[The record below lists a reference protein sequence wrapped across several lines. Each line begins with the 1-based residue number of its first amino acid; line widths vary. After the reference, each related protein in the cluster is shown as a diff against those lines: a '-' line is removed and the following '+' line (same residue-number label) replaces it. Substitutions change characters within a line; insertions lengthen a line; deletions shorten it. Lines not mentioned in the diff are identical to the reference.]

1 MSDKTEEATPRRL
14 RRAREEGDS
23 GASGYASQAVAF
35 VVAVAIAPGAVAA
48 LVSAASAGLRDALA
62 RAGGGGLDGHALA
75 VVDGPA
81 LARTF
86 LGVAVPFIAA
96 VGVAGA
102 AAQLVQTGGVLASS
116 RLAPR
121 FERLDVFAGVGNL
134 FSGARLFA
142 VGRALVAALVVAWLA
157 VHDLGERIVD
167 VARLAGRP
175 SWAPVVVGDVA
186 VRFLWH
192 AALVGL
198 VLAVADALVM
208 HRAWRARLRM
218 TKEEVRRD
226 YREAEG
232 DPMMRAARRRAYEEL
247 LAQATIAS
255 IRTATV
261 VVVNPTHLACALRY
275 DDSGKEGE
283 RDEAPVVIASGEGDL
298 AARIAQAAR
307 EWGIP
312 VVRDVPL
319 ARALVELEVG
329 TAIPEALYEAVAE
342 ILRDLQ
348 ETERG

>member
-1 MSDKTEEATPRRL
+1 VSDKTEQATPRRL

-23 GASGYASQAVAF
+23 GASAYASQAVAF
-35 VVAVAIAPGAVAA
+35 VAAVAIAPGAIRALAGEASAA
-48 LVSAASAGLRDALA
+48 LREAFA
-62 RAGGGGLDGHALA
+62 RAGQVAPPPAIDGQS
-75 VVDGPA
+75 

-86 LGVAVPFIAA
+86 LGLVTPFIAA
-96 VGVAGA
+96 VAITGA
-102 AAQLVQTGGVLASS
+102 AAQLVQTGGVFASS

-121 FERLDVFAGVGNL
+121 LSRLDIVAGVGNL

-142 VGRALVAALVVAWLA
+142 VARAFAAASVIAWLA
-157 VHDLGERIVD
+157 YRDLRDHVVD

-208 HRAWRARLRM
+208 RRSWLARSRM
-218 TKEEVRRD
+218 SKEEVRRD
-226 YREAEG
+226 HRDAEG
-232 DPMMRAARRRAYEEL
+232 DPMMRAARRRAYQEL
-247 LAQATIAS
+247 LTQATIAS
-255 IRTATV
+255 VRSATV

-275 DDSGKEGE
+275 DPDGGESEG
-283 RDEAPVVIASGEGDL
+283 DEAPVVVASGEGDL

-329 TAIPEALYEAVAE
+329 AAIPEALYEAVAE
-342 ILRDLQ
+342 ILRDL
-348 ETERG
+348 TEAERRERS